1 MSGRAFRLR
10 KINLYKFKMRRPNL
24 AADTRRKKRK
34 KITKKKTFNVR
45 VTKTQREANCATNYR
60 ESQCLLVRNGLQIM
74 ENECFILL

>member
-34 KITKKKTFNVR
+34 KITTKKKP
-45 VTKTQREANCATNYR
+45 
-60 ESQCLLVRNGLQIM
+60 LM
-74 ENECFILL
+74 